1 MVSPIRCHGRYLVRS
16 SILGRHL
23 AQRQSRHSSFHRL
36 GCLTVLGMTLGF
48 GAGIAVAIYLVVL
61 ISVGY
66 ATRRSGAKTG
76 LGDFYLAGRN
86 LGGFVLLL
94 TLYATQY
101 SGNTLLGYP
110 GEAFQLGFAWVM
122 SIGFMMA
129 IIVVYLLFAPRLQRI
144 ARHHQFITPG
154 DWIAHRF
161 DSAPLTFIANLLLV
175 AAISNYLL
183 AQLMA
188 MGHVTEGLSG
198 GAVPYWVGVVLLT
211 FVVIIYETIGG
222 MRAVAWT
229 DCVQG
234 IMLLVGLT
242 GLLAAVA
249 PTPDHLAQLT
259 STIAAT
265 APEKV
270 AVPSWEISR
279 NWFSTILLIGFS
291 GAVYPHAIQR
301 IYAARDAR
309 TLKHAFGVMAF
320 LPLVT
325 TGIIFLVGILAIGE
339 LVSGGDP
346 DQVMPTLL
354 TTWSERSLLLYGLSV
369 LVTTAIIAAVMST
382 ADSVLLSLSSI
393 LAKDIVG
400 TTLLRGASEERLTRV
415 GKGLSWIIVGVLVLI
430 ALSPRVTLWVLTEI
444 KMEIL
449 AQVAPLFVL
458 GVAWTRLTTAA
469 AFTGMLAGCV
479 TYVGLLLG
487 GRPEVWNIHAGV
499 VALGVNVVCC
509 YVVTMLQTR
518 RAWSETNT
526 KPRGAI

>member
-1 MVSPIRCHGRYLVRS
+1 
-16 SILGRHL
+16 
-23 AQRQSRHSSFHRL
+23 
-36 GCLTVLGMTLGF
+36 MTLGLA
-48 GAGIAVAIYLVVL
+48 AGCAVCVYLLIL

-66 ATRRSGAKTG
+66 LSHRHSHHAD
-76 LGDFYLAGRN
+76 LDDFYLAGRN

-122 SIGFMMA
+122 SVGFMMA
-129 IIVVYLLFAPRLQRI
+129 IIVVYLLFAPQLQRI
-144 ARHHQFITPG
+144 AKQKHFITPG
-154 DWIAHRF
+154 DRITYRF
-161 DSAPLTFIANLLLV
+161 NSPSLTLIANVLLV

-198 GAVPYWVGVVLLT
+198 GSIPYWAGVLLLT
-211 FVVIIYETIGG
+211 FVVIIYETVGG

-234 IMLLVGLT
+234 LMLLVGLI
-242 GLLAAVA
+242 GLLIAVG
-249 PTPDHLAQLT
+249 PTPDHLANLT
-259 STIAAT
+259 NEIART
-265 APEKV
+265 SPEKV

-279 NWFSTILLIGFS
+279 NWFSTIILIGFS

-301 IYAARDAR
+301 IYAARSTRA
-309 TLKHAFGVMAF
+309 LKRAFSVMVF

-325 TGIIFLVGILAIGE
+325 TGVIFIVGILAIGE
-339 LVSGGDP
+339 LDAGGDP
-346 DQVMPTLL
+346 DQVMPMLL
-354 TTWSERSLLLYGLSV
+354 TTWADRSVLLYGLSV
-369 LVTTAIIAAVMST
+369 VVITAIIAAVMST

-400 TTLLRGASEERLTRV
+400 TTILKGASEERLTNV
-415 GKGLSWIIVGVLVLI
+415 GKMLSWVVVGVLVVI

-458 GVAWTRLTTAA
+458 GVSWARLTTEA
-469 AFTGMLAGCV
+469 AFTGMLAGCA
-479 TYVGLLLG
+479 TYVGLLIVG
-487 GRPEVWNIHAGV
+487 HPEVWNIHAGV
-499 VALGVNVVCC
+499 VGLGVNVVCC
-509 YVVTMLQTR
+509 YLITTLQVRPPLSESDTEP
-518 RAWSETNT
+518 RAT
-526 KPRGAI
+526 I